1 MSMKKQ
7 NFIEIFNRIKKRYA
21 RIAYLFLAEKMGF
34 EPMCPKPDNR
44 ISSAARY
51 DHFDTFP
58 SVTHILYTNSF
69 IIANK
74 IVCQNF
80 FIDFFFA

>member
-1 MSMKKQ
+1 
-7 NFIEIFNRIKKRYA
+7 
-21 RIAYLFLAEKMGF
+21 MGF

-58 SVTHILYTNSF
+58 SVTRILYTNSF

-74 IVCQNF
+74 IVRQKF
-80 FIDFFFA
+80 FIDFFFARRYNVTVNNETNDSEIL

>member
-1 MSMKKQ
+1 MGG
-7 NFIEIFNRIKKRYA
+7 ILLRRRYGGLA
-21 RIAYLFLAEKMGF
+21 RRGGKVKAARTMRSLQPSLRNENGTPEGVPFSLAEKMGF

-58 SVTHILYTNSF
+58 
-69 IIANK
+69 
-74 IVCQNF
+74 
-80 FIDFFFA
+80 